1 MRDSRCAFRC
11 SALRRAALGAEDAG
25 LSVRTFPAAGLPDA
39 ERSARAAGCA
49 AASGARLSFF
59 GAVEM

>member
-11 SALRRAALGAEDAG
+11 SALRRAALGADDTGLSAPALPAAALTDAG
-25 LSVRTFPAAGLPDA
+25 
-39 ERSARAAGCA
+39 RSARAAGCA
-49 AASGARLSFF
+49 AASGARLPFF